1 MIDTE
6 KINDDLTIITLPLAI
21 SLTPSSSYSIHNISI
36 MQQNDPD
43 KTEYLIFEYISGTS
57 VMNWTAEHYA
67 VANTFFNIGNREIVI
82 FSDGSYT
89 NIPDSYRR

>member
-36 MQQNDPD
+36 MQPNDPD

-57 VMNWTAEHYA
+57 VMNWTREHYA

-82 FSDGSYT
+82 SSDGRYT

>member
-21 SLTPSSSYSIHNISI
+21 YLTPSNSYSIHNISI
-36 MQQNDPD
+36 MQANDPD

-57 VMNWTAEHYA
+57 VMNWTVEDYA

-82 FSDGSYT
+82 FSDGRYI